1 MTRCCWMCRTWHR
14 YKTLCMCKI
23 DMQKLYRSTMCRIDM
38 SENLQKHYVQ
48 NRHVRNSTEALN
60 SLLGQTS
67 HEAHLSAHN
76 SHCPRLHHLRRRR
89 SSNPPEDRWRW
100 WWWRGVLPTIFFL
113 NEWSSDLCSS
123 SLTLNIQQT
132 NTLWP
137 VTILI
142 IISIKT
148 LTGCLDLRN
157 C

>member
-1 MTRCCWMCRTWHR
+1 MCRTDTSE
-14 YKTLCMCKI
+14 TL
-23 DMQKLYRSTMCRIDM
+23 QKHYVQNRHAETLQKHYVQNRHAET
-38 SENLQKHYVQ
+38 LQKHYVQ

-89 SSNPPEDRWRW
+89 RSNPPEDRWRWW

-123 SLTLNIQQT
+123 SSTLNIQQT